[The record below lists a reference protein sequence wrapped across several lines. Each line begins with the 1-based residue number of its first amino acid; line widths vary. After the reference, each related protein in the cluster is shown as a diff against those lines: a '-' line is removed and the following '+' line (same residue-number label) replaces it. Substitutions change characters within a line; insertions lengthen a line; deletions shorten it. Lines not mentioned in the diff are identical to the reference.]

1 MIYLHCRFT
10 DIHVGNLRDL
20 LSESVDDN
28 DVSLSCLISVG
39 KLTRKKKFVGNKPN
53 WSPSF
58 NSCSI
63 SLVNEVVLPFWG
75 R

>member
-20 LSESVDDN
+20 LSESVDDD

-53 WSPSF
+53 
-58 NSCSI
+58 
-63 SLVNEVVLPFWG
+63 
-75 R
+75 